1 MKGRV
6 LVVDDEKNMGLV
18 IQATLERAGFE
29 VLYFHDSREAMEAV
43 ESDDLDAIVT
53 DLHMPGFGG
62 MEVLA
67 HARTHRPQVPVVMIT
82 AFGTVESAVSA
93 LKSGAFDFIT
103 KPFDQSELLAVI
115 EKACRTHQAR
125 LSEPNAGGG
134 AETRGPFSTGV
145 SAARETSEFPGDS
158 TSVAELRRV
167 IEKVAATDSTVLIG
181 GESGT
186 GKELLALE
194 IHRLS
199 KRAEKSLIKVNCA
212 VIPTGLIE
220 SELFGVE
227 RGAYTGAAASK
238 PGRFELADEGTL
250 FLDEVGEIPLEMQ
263 AKLLR
268 AIGPVPG
275 EQEFE
280 RVGGLATIRV
290 NVRIIAATN
299 RDLVAEVKAGRFRE
313 DLFYR
318 LNIVP
323 VELPPL
329 RDRCEDIEPLVRRFL
344 GVFNARFEKKVARI
358 EPELLTALK
367 DYCWP
372 GNIRQLENAMERMV
386 LLSDSDSLGVGALP
400 EEIASEVF
408 SATGG
413 KAPGLDPTIG
423 FKEKIRRQ
431 TQAMERGLIEEALAE
446 TDGNVTRTAEKLGL
460 SRKGLQLKMKE
471 LGIRRG

>member
-6 LVVDDEKNMGLV
+6 LVVDDERNMGLV

-29 VLYFHDSREAMEAV
+29 VLYFHESKDAMEAI

-67 HARTHRPQVPVVMIT
+67 HARAHRPQVPVVMIT

-125 LSEPNAGGG
+125 LKEPNAG
-134 AETRGPFSTGV
+134 AEPPRGPFSTPV
-145 SAARETSEFPGDS
+145 SAGREASEFPGDS
-158 TSVAELRRV
+158 ASVAELRRM
-167 IEKVAATDSTVLIG
+167 IEKVAPTDSTVLIG

-199 KRAEKSLIKVNCA
+199 KRADKSLIKVNCA
-212 VIPTGLIE
+212 VIPSGLIE

-227 RGAYTGAAASK
+227 RGAFTGAAASK

-250 FLDEVGEIPLEMQ
+250 FLDEVGEMPLEMQ

-290 NVRIIAATN
+290 NVRIVAATN
-299 RDLVAEVKAGRFRE
+299 RDLAAEVRAGRFRE

-318 LNIVP
+318 LNVVP

-329 RDRCEDIEPLVRRFL
+329 RERREDIEPLVRRFL

-358 EPELLTALK
+358 EPELLAALK
-367 DYCWP
+367 EYRWP

-413 KAPGLDPTIG
+413 KAPGLDPAIG

-446 TDGNVTRTAEKLGL
+446 TEGNVTRTAEKLGL

-471 LGIRRG
+471 LGIRRS

>member
-6 LVVDDEKNMGLV
+6 LVVDDERNMGMV
-18 IQATLERAGFE
+18 IQATLERADFE
-29 VLYFHDSREAMEAV
+29 VLYFHDSKEAAEAI
-43 ESDDLDAIVT
+43 ESDDLDAVVT

-62 MEVLA
+62 MEILA
-67 HARTHRPQVPVVMIT
+67 HARKHQPQVPVVMIT

-115 EKACRTHQAR
+115 EKACRTRQAR
-125 LSEPNAGGG
+125 LMEPNADG
-134 AETRGPFSTGV
+134 ARTG
-145 SAARETSEFPGDS
+145 REASEFPGNS
-158 TSVAELRRV
+158 PRVAELRRV

-199 KRAEKSLIKVNCA
+199 KRATKPLIKVNCA
-212 VIPTGLIE
+212 VIPTTLIE

-227 RGAYTGAAASK
+227 RGAFTGAVASK

-250 FLDEVGEIPLEMQ
+250 FLDEVAEMPLEMQ

-268 AIGPVPG
+268 AIGPVAG

-280 RVGGLATIRV
+280 RVGGAATLRV
-290 NVRIIAATN
+290 NVRIVAATN
-299 RDLVAEVKAGRFRE
+299 RDLAAEVKAGRFRE

-318 LNIVP
+318 LNVVP

-329 RDRCEDIEPLVRRFL
+329 RERREDIDPLVQRFL
-344 GVFNARFEKKVARI
+344 AVFNSRFEKNVVRI
-358 EPELLTALK
+358 DDELRSAFQK
-367 DYCWP
+367 YRWP

-386 LLSDSDSLGVGALP
+386 LLSDSDTLGVRDLP
-400 EEIASEVF
+400 DEIAAEVF

-413 KAPGLDPTIG
+413 KAPSTDADVG
-423 FKEKIRRQ
+423 FKERVRRQ
-431 TQAMERGLIEEALAE
+431 TQAMERDLIEKALAE
-446 TDGNVTRTAEKLGL
+446 TEGNVTRTAEKLGL